1 MSSTGTTCPFCQ
13 RTVPAG
19 KDVCP
24 LCGSPVGGAGNV
36 GISPVDS
43 AVSFASSPTLLR
55 MPDDE
60 PAPSPKSPPKSAE
73 KPASKFVKGPPGE
86 PPETLLAAQQNAQ
99 RFHPGD
105 LIADRYKIVAIIGK
119 GGMGEVYRATDRTLS
134 QDVALKFLPKRLLD
148 DPKAERHLLEEVR
161 LARRVSH
168 RNVCRVHDVEQS
180 PDGLFI
186 SMELIEGEVLA
197 TIIRRVG
204 RLSGARAVAIAR
216 EICIG
221 LAAAHEQGVI
231 HRDLKPANVLIDR
244 DGHVHLADFGLSA
257 LATNAGKHKGGTPSY
272 MPPEQVIGDPVGP
285 LGDIYCLGLTLFE
298 MFTGKPVFRPKDM
311 IELLDLHQQGAPPPS
326 SVEPA
331 IDPLVENVIRRCL
344 ERRPE
349 DRPSSALLVAADL
362 PGVSLVSAALEAG
375 LTLSPDMVASAGP
388 KRIMPVRVAIML
400 VVAILLGLVL
410 GVRLARSTTL
420 PALVPL
426 AKSTDV
432 LADTSRTMLKAF
444 GYTAHPKHEAYS
456 LDYYE
461 ELLSELAARDPS
473 PNWWNELRKP
483 RPSPIDFWYR
493 SHTRPL
499 MTQNSD
505 RRVTWLDPAPEIPGM
520 LSLRLDPGGRL
531 RELFIVTAGIESM
544 PQELTDPSL
553 AALRRTGA
561 KPDPTLLFDAAGL
574 DPKTFKPAESNWVHP
589 VYCDQTFSF
598 AGFYPDNPEQP
609 ITVAMGFF
617 QGWPV
622 SFRIVET
629 KLESASQFKDL
640 TPPWQR
646 GVGLSLQLAIIITTT
661 FGAGL
666 LTHRHM
672 KTKVGDLDGAFR
684 LSSGAFILGTLSFL
698 LRANHDADLMVEAL
712 ILRDAA
718 VEGVVLA
725 AAAWVYYL
733 AVEPYARREWPEA
746 LYAWSRLM
754 KDRWT
759 DPLVGRSVLLG
770 VCAGVA
776 ALILSQLHALS
787 AAWIGVQPDAPIA
800 DPDHIA
806 ETLSGGREAFGVVL
820 HLVVDAFRT
829 SLLYFAGLI
838 MLVILTKRR
847 TVAIVVGIAIHTIA
861 WSLMWQTSWLSWI
874 FGVGFAVLAN
884 VLVLRVG
891 LLALS
896 VAGGTYL
903 ILTTFPITLDP
914 ATWYFGPSFVG
925 VGLVA
930 LASGIGAA
938 SSLGWLGRRFE
949 GDPTAKPA

>member
-1 MSSTGTTCPFCQ
+1 MSPAGTICPFCQ
-13 RTVPAG
+13 RTVPTG

-24 LCGSPVGGAGNV
+24 LCGKPVGNV
-36 GISPVDS
+36 GVAPVDS
-43 AVSFASSPTLLR
+43 AISFASAPTLLR
-55 MPDDE
+55 MPEDD
-60 PAPSPKSPPKSAE
+60 PPTPGTLGAPGAGSPKSSPKSTPKA
-73 KPASKFVKGPPGE
+73 PPE
-86 PPETLLAAQQNAQ
+86 PPETLLAAAQNAQ

-105 LIADRYKIVAIIGK
+105 LIADRYKIVSIIGK

-134 QDVALKFLPKRLLD
+134 QDVALKFLPKRFIN

-180 PDGLFI
+180 AEGLFI
-186 SMELIEGEVLA
+186 TMELIEGEDLA

-204 RLSGARAVAIAR
+204 RLSGTRAVAIAR

-221 LAAAHEQGVI
+221 LAAAHDQGVI

-257 LATNAGKHKGGTPSY
+257 LTTNAGKHKGGTPSY
-272 MPPEQVIGDPVGP
+272 MPPEQVLGDPVGP
-285 LGDIYCLGLTLFE
+285 AGDIYCLGLTLFE

-311 IELLDLHQQGAPPPS
+311 VELLELHERGAPPPS

-331 IDPLVENVIRRCL
+331 IDPLVENVILRCL

-349 DRPSSALLVAADL
+349 ERPASPLLVAAEL
-362 PGVSLVSAALEAG
+362 PGGSLVAAALDAG
-375 LTLSPDMVASAGP
+375 LTLSPDMVASAGSC
-388 KRIMPVRVAIML
+388 RIMPARTAVML
-400 VVAILLGLVL
+400 VVAIVLGLVL
-410 GVRLARSTTL
+410 GVRLARSTFL

-426 AKSTDV
+426 EKSADV
-432 LADTSRTMLKAF
+432 LADTSRTMLKTF
-444 GYTAHPKHEAYS
+444 GYTAHPNHEAYT

-473 PNWWNELRKP
+473 PNWWNQLRKP

-499 MTQNSD
+499 ITQNSD
-505 RRVTWLDPAPEIPGM
+505 RRVTWLDPAPEVPGM

-531 RELFIVTAGIESM
+531 RELFVVTAGIESM

-561 KPDPTLLFDAAGL
+561 EPDPALLFNAAGL
-574 DPKTFKPAESNWVHP
+574 DPAFFKPAESNWVHP

-598 AGFYPDNPEQP
+598 AGFYPDNAEQP

-622 SFRIVET
+622 SFRIIEK

-646 GVGLSLQLAIIITTT
+646 GVGLSMQLIIIIATTL
-661 FGAGL
+661 GAAL

-672 KTKVGDLDGAFR
+672 KSKVGDLHGAFR
-684 LSSGAFILGTLSFL
+684 LAWGGFILGTLSFL
-698 LRANHDADLMVEAL
+698 LRADHDADLMVEAL

-776 ALILSQLHALS
+776 ALILSQVHSLS

-820 HLVVDAFRT
+820 HLIVEAFRT

-838 MLVILTKRR
+838 LLVILVKRR
-847 TVAIVVGIAIHTIA
+847 TVAIAVGVAVHTIA
-861 WSLMWQTSWLSWI
+861 WSLLWQTSWLSWV
-874 FGVGFAVLAN
+874 FGFGFAVLVN
-884 VLVLRVG
+884 VLVLRAG

-903 ILTTFPITLDP
+903 ILMTFPITLDP

-930 LASGIGAA
+930 LACGLGAA
-938 SSLGWLGRRFE
+938 SSLGWLGRGFA
-949 GDPTAKPA
+949 GDPIPKAA